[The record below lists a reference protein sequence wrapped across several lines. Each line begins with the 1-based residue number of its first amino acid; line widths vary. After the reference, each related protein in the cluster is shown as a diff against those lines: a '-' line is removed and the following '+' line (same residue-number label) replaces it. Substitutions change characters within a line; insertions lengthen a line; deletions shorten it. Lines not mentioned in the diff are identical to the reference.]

1 MRKLI
6 NVSVLVALVLP
17 VVTNSLFACGESMF
31 RVGKGVHYHAF
42 SAPIPGA
49 VLVYARTDEERAIAE
64 QLQEAGHSVHVV
76 STDVGLALE
85 MQNQQ
90 FDVVVAPYSKR
101 DEVEAQSAQIAN
113 HPDWVPVVENGSAE
127 AKLAKS
133 QYGRTVSA
141 DDDIRKYLKAI
152 HQSLRAKST

>member
-6 NVSVLVALVLP
+6 LVTVLMMLP
-17 VVTNSLFACGESMF
+17 VVSASVFACGESMF
-31 RVGKGVHYHAF
+31 RLGKGVHFRSY

-64 QLQEAGHSVHVV
+64 QLQDAGHHVQVV
-76 STDVGLALE
+76 STDVDLAME

-90 FDVVVAPYSKR
+90 FDVIVAPYSKR

-113 HPDWVPVVENGSAE
+113 HPDWVPVVENGSPD
-127 AKLAKS
+127 AKFAKS
-133 QYGRTVSA
+133 HYRRTVSA

-152 HQSLRAKST
+152 HQSLRTKST